1 MKSRGAAIAALA
13 ALVLGCGCGKAVPP
27 AVPPPAPADAAAVPW
42 KRPPITD
49 FHAHLSLDGADRI
62 RQIMAENGVQRLI
75 NLSGGSGRH
84 NGQAWQMAKLLA
96 DQFPGQI
103 INFASPNWR
112 GFGHPE
118 WIARE
123 TSALQVAVEQYGFA
137 GVKIAKGLGL
147 GHTDEHDQL
156 LAVDDARLDPLWA
169 KAAALGIPVCIHV
182 ADPRAFWWPLTPQNE
197 RWDELG
203 VHPYWAY
210 GPVPAQ
216 VMAGFDPQAQELVR
230 QRPAV
235 PSWPAMLQAAERMYR
250 RNPKTTFVAVH
261 FGNAAEDLDYV
272 DGLLQRNRNVWIDT
286 AARVGEFGRHPAD
299 KVRAFFDKWQDRI
312 VFGTDI
318 GIGSDYLMLGSNGLN
333 EPQLADVKPFYDAH
347 WSYFETNS
355 RQIAHPSPIQG
366 RWTVDAIGL
375 APAVLD
381 KIYRTNAVRLLDR
394 QALLAQAATA
404 PPPIACAT
412 VPPPADPTPA
422 WALTLGQTATAATP

>member
-1 MKSRGAAIAALA
+1 MSRPLSLGAALA
-13 ALVLGCGCGKAVPP
+13 ALVIAIGCGKSGAPST
-27 AVPPPAPADAAAVPW
+27 PAPAAPDVAPVAG

-49 FHAHLSLDGADRI
+49 FHAHLSLDGAERV
-62 RQIMAENGVQRLI
+62 RQIMADNGVERFI

-84 NGQAWQMAKLLA
+84 NGQAWLMAKMLA
-96 DQFPGQI
+96 DQFPGRI

-123 TSALQVAVEQYGFA
+123 AAALQAAVTQFGFA

-147 GHTDEHDQL
+147 GHTDDRDQL
-156 LAVDDARLDPLWA
+156 VAVDDPRLDPLWA
-169 KAAALGIPVCIHV
+169 KAAELGIPVCIHV

-210 GPVPAQ
+210 GPIPDS
-216 VMAGFDPQAQELVR
+216 VMAGFEPQAQELVR
-230 QRPAV
+230 QRIPV

-272 DGLLQRNRNVWIDT
+272 DGLLQRNANLWIDT
-286 AARVGEFGRHPAD
+286 AARVGEFGRHPAER
-299 KVRAFFDKWQDRI
+299 VRAFFDKWQDRI

-318 GIGSDYLMLGSNGLN
+318 GIGSDYLMLGSNGQT
-333 EPQLADVKPFYDAH
+333 EPQLPDVKPFYDAH
-347 WSYFETNS
+347 WAYFETQA

-366 RWTVDAIGL
+366 RWAVDAIGL
-375 APAVLD
+375 APAVLN
-381 KIYRTNAVRLLDR
+381 KIYRENAAKLLDR
-394 QALLAQAATA
+394 SFLLARAAAA
-404 PPPIACAT
+404 PPTVANAA

-422 WALTLGQTATAATP
+422 WAAALVAPPTATAK